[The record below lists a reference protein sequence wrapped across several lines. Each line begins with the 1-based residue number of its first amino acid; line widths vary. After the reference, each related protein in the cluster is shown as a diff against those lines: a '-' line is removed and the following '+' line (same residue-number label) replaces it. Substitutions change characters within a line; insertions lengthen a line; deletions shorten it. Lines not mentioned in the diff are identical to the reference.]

1 MQNQPRQFFLRYG
14 PAVPVLVLIIV
25 LGAQLAHWT
34 WVFFTPRQANSVIA
48 TTPTD
53 VEVAVRVITAA
64 HLFGSA
70 APSIGVPNSD
80 SLVSN
85 IQLKGVFAG
94 NGQTP
99 SYAIVNSGAKTDQ
112 TVRVGEE
119 IQPGMKLK
127 SVFPRHI
134 IVNHE
139 GVAKRVDLG
148 QKGGDQTPPGV
159 TQLGISPVGYNVY
172 RVSRSDLSAALQ
184 ANNAG
189 IKLGQFSATS
199 GGGLLVTDASGG
211 SVAEKLGLQPGDV
224 LRLINGQAV
233 SSAADLSRLY
243 QQFKQVSQIQLD
255 LTRSGKPM
263 QLRYSV
269 Q

>member
-1 MQNQPRQFFLRYG
+1 MI
-14 PAVPVLVLIIV
+14 VLIIV

-34 WVFFTPRQANSVIA
+34 WVFFTPRQANLVS
-48 TTPTD
+48 TTPPTD
-53 VEVAVRVITAA
+53 VEAAARAITAA

-70 APSIGVPNSD
+70 APSTGTLSSD
-80 SLVSN
+80 SSVSN
-85 IQLKGVFAG
+85 IHLKGVFAG

-99 SYAIVNSGAKTDQ
+99 SYAIVNNGAKTDQ

-119 IQPGMKLK
+119 IQPGMKLR

-139 GVAKRVDLG
+139 GVGKRVDLG
-148 QKGGDQTPPGV
+148 QKAGDQTPGV
-159 TQLGISPVGYNVY
+159 AQLGISPIAYNAY

-184 ANNAG
+184 ANNTG

-199 GGGLLVTDASGG
+199 GGGLLVTDASSG

-233 SSAADLSRLY
+233 SSAADVSRLY
-243 QQFKQVSQIQLD
+243 QQFKQASQIQLD
-255 LTRSGKPM
+255 LTRSGKPV

-269 Q
+269 QQ

>member
-1 MQNQPRQFFLRYG
+1 ML
-14 PAVPVLVLIIV
+14 ALVIV

-34 WVFFTPRQANSVIA
+34 WVFFAPRQANSVI
-48 TTPTD
+48 TTLPTD
-53 VEVAVRVITAA
+53 VETAARTITTA
-64 HLFGSA
+64 HLFGNA
-70 APSIGVPNSD
+70 APSADMLSGD
-80 SLVSN
+80 STVSN

-99 SYAIVNSGAKTDQ
+99 SYAIVNSGGKTDQ

-119 IQPGMKLK
+119 IQPGMKLQ

-139 GVAKRVDLG
+139 GVGKRVELG
-148 QKGGDQTPPGV
+148 PRGNNQTPVGAG
-159 TQLGISPVGYNVY
+159 LGISPVGYNAY

-184 ANNAG
+184 ANTTG

-199 GGGLLVTDASGG
+199 GGGLLVTDASIG
-211 SVAEKLGLQPGDV
+211 SVAEKLGLQSGDV
-224 LRLINGQAV
+224 VRLINGQAV
-233 SSAADLSRLY
+233 SSMADVSRLY

-255 LTRSGKPM
+255 LIRSGKPV

-269 Q
+269 QQ